1 MVGST
6 VVVWEVSGCRDSLQ
20 VVHQEGVDVEEMRA
34 CEDGKSIMADLY
46 QFNVSSFRSTL
57 NITGVQFTNLT
68 VRCLSDNGSSEF
80 LTGMDELI
88 STGMLLAS
96 NN

>member
-6 VVVWEVSGCRDSLQ
+6 VVVWEVSGCQDSLP
-20 VVHQEGVDVEEMRA
+20 VVHQQGVNVQKVRV
-34 CEDGKSIMADLY
+34 CEDGKNIMADLY
-46 QFNVSSFRSTL
+46 QINASSFISTL
-57 NITGVQFTNLT
+57 NITGVQFANLT

-96 NN
+96 IN